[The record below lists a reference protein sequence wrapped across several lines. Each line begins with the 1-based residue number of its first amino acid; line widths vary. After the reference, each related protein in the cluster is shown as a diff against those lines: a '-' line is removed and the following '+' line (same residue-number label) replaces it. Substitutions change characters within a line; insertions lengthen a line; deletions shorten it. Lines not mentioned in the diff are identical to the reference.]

1 MKVTLVN
8 YTNDAARMLIL
19 AKSTRLNLDSDL
31 IEKILR
37 MNQTEI
43 EQELDYIANT
53 IPSAWEFVHYTFL
66 VEGVSRNCT
75 HQMVRTRTGSYAEQS
90 MRVTDQSDFD
100 FIYPKKDLK
109 YKLTGES
116 NIENT
121 LDVIKDN
128 YKILIAEGF
137 QPEDARS
144 ILPGNISTNI
154 LCAYNLRTFS
164 DLIKSRS
171 GGRTQ
176 DEYQKIIHAMAN
188 AVIEVH
194 PWAIKFMYNKSVNY
208 FDEIEAFAKRKFSDL
223 KERGELLKIVDK
235 MRKEITKL

>member
-1 MKVTLVN
+1 
-8 YTNDAARMLIL
+8 
-19 AKSTRLNLDSDL
+19 
-31 IEKILR
+31 

-66 VEGVSRNCT
+66 IEGVSRDCT
-75 HQMVRTRTGSYAEQS
+75 KQVTRTRTGSYAEQS
-90 MRVTDQSDFD
+90 MRVTDQCDFN
-100 FIYPKKDLK
+100 FIVPNDIGWFGNSTDCLDE
-109 YKLTGES
+109 T
-116 NIENT
+116 IE
-121 LDVIKDN
+121 VIQSA
-128 YKILIAEGF
+128 YQRLIDQGVK
-137 QPEDARS
+137 QEDARC
-144 ILPGNISTNI
+144 ILPGGISTNI

-208 FDEIEAFAKRKFSDL
+208 FDEIEAFAKRKFPDL

-235 MRKEITKL
+235 MRKEK